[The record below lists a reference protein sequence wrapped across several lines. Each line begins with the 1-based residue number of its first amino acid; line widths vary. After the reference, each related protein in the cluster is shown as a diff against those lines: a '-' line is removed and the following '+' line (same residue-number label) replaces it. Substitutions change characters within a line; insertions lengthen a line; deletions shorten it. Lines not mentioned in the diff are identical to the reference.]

1 MTKNTKLASMIL
13 LAVFAI
19 GGTTSCKK
27 KGCTDPAALNYDEE
41 AKKDD
46 ESCEYPQ
53 SETLT
58 LTSASDGLASLS
70 GFANGTYKMEALNT
84 YILDGLVFVND
95 GQTLEIEAGTVI
107 KAKPT
112 TGGVASA
119 LVVARGGKIMAEGTS
134 TAPII
139 FTSESDDL
147 NDPSDL
153 GPADVGLWGGVI
165 ILGKAEIGVEGATEA
180 GIEGIDEN
188 ESRAKFGG
196 LSNSDNSGVFKYV
209 SIRHTGAELSPGN
222 EIQALSIGGVGSGT
236 QLSYIDVFASSDD
249 GIEIFGGTVDL
260 DHVSIAWAEDD
271 GLDLDNGWKG
281 NCSDLFII
289 QREDD
294 GDLLGEWDG
303 AQPDANLI
311 YTQAVVNRATM
322 IGAGESGKAIL
333 IRDGGVVSLNNSIII
348 RPNGKGLEVE
358 NKGETGID
366 SYEKIITDG
375 QGTFNNNT
383 WAIGGATDL
392 ASILFATDDV
402 NNSDPTNSALISKMT
417 AGNSVQT
424 GTAGIIVNYD
434 QNEGLDPFNPTPS
447 GQGAFQDGNWL
458 ETWSSLSSLG
468 FLKE

>member
-1 MTKNTKLASMIL
+1 MTNKTKLASILL

-41 AKKDD
+41 AKIDD

-53 SETLT
+53 AETLT
-58 LTSASDGLASLS
+58 LVSASDGLASVA
-70 GFANGTYKMEALNT
+70 GFENGTFKMEALDT

-107 KAKPT
+107 KGKPT

-119 LVVARGGKIMAEGTS
+119 LVVARGGKIMAEGTA
-134 TAPII
+134 TNPII
-139 FTSESDDL
+139 FTAEADDL
-147 NDPSDL
+147 NDISDL

-196 LSNSDNSGVFKYV
+196 SDNADNSGIFKYV

-222 EIQALSIGGVGSGT
+222 EIQALSIGGVGTGT
-236 QLSYIDVFASSDD
+236 EMSYIDVFSSSDD

-260 DHVSIAWAEDD
+260 DHVSIAFAEDD

-281 NCSDLFII
+281 TCSDLFII

-294 GDLLGEWDG
+294 GDHLGEWDG

-311 YTQAVVNRATM
+311 YTQANVNRATM
-322 IGAGESGKAIL
+322 IGAGDGGKAIL
-333 IRDGGVVSLNNSIII
+333 IRDGGVVSINNSIII
-348 RPNGKGLEVE
+348 RPDGFGMEIE

-383 WAIGGATDL
+383 WAIGGSTDL
-392 ASILFATDDV
+392 ASILEATDDV
-402 NNSDPTNSALISKMT
+402 DNSDPTNSALVSRMT
-417 AGNSVQT
+417 AGNTVQT
-424 GTAGIIVNYD
+424 GTAGIDVGYSN
-434 QNEGLDPFNPTPS
+434 NASLDPFSPTPS
-447 GQGAFQDGNWL
+447 GQGAFQSGNWM
-458 ETWSSLSSLG
+458 ETWTSLSSLG